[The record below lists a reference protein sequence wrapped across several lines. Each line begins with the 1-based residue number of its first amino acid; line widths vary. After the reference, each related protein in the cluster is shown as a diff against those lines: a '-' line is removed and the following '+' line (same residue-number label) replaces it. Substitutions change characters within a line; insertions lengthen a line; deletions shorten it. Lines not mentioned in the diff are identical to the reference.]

1 MAAPSEPQGGR
12 VRAGGGRHPGLLGRH
27 PGALLVGLALTLL
40 TIATVHLVALGAR
53 SAGALLACYM
63 LGIAGWVVI
72 DR

>member
-1 MAAPSEPQGGR
+1 MANCREPQGGR
-12 VRAGGGRHPGLLGRH
+12 VRTHPGRHPGLLGRH

-40 TIATVHLVALGAR
+40 TIATAHVVALGAR
-53 SAGALLACYM
+53 SAGVILMSYM

>member
-1 MAAPSEPQGGR
+1 MASCREPQGGR
-12 VRAGGGRHPGLLGRH
+12 LRTRTGRHPGLLGRH

-40 TIATVHLVALGAR
+40 TIATVHVVALGAR